1 MQIKN
6 LFERDIFRQIN
17 GVVKADQLDDESV
30 WQELDEYE
38 VTKEL
43 DQHLRGFFSSYLDSI
58 ENAGNSDIS
67 GKVGVWV
74 SGFFGSGKSHFIKIL
89 SYLLENR
96 EVTSNGSTKRSV
108 EFFEKKIADASLFG
122 DIKRA
127 VHSQTDVIL
136 FNIDSKAD
144 STKNRDAILSVF
156 LKVFNDRL
164 GYSGDHPVIA
174 DMERYLEGKGKL
186 DAFHAAYKDASGGD
200 WIDERDA
207 VHFKQDELTAALSK
221 VLDQSVEASAKWFEK
236 AEENFTLNI
245 DNFVKWVKEYLDS
258 QGAKHRIIF
267 LVDEI
272 GQYIGDDRPLML
284 SLQTITE
291 RLGTECGGRAWVV
304 VTSQEDIDA
313 VIGEVKASKA
323 NDFSKIQGRF
333 KTRLSL
339 SSSNTDEVIQARLL
353 DKTPDSKSALTKAY
367 KEKGDILKHQLSFTN
382 TGMTFKNYDD
392 EQDFITNYPFAPYQ
406 FQLVQRVFESIRK
419 AGATGLHLSRGERSM
434 LDAFQL
440 AAQQIGDDTIGSLVP
455 LYRFYPSIESFLDT
469 AVKRTIDQAGDN
481 SSLQEFDIK
490 LLQTLFLIRYVDEMK
505 GNIDN
510 LVTLCVDEIDADRLA
525 LKKDIEESLQRL
537 ENQTLISHNGD
548 NFFFLT
554 NEERDISREIKGVK
568 LTGGEDTK
576 FLGEL
581 IFDDVLKGQKKH
593 RFEKNKKDFPF
604 NRLCDAHVLG
614 VQNQGDLTIS
624 VISPLGDEYEYF
636 NEGKCIGQ
644 STADG
649 GQIII
654 KLKDDLTL
662 GKEIRTF
669 IQTHKFI
676 SRKNDGTLAAAT
688 QRILQDRASEN
699 RDRRVRL
706 TEQLEKLLLDAE
718 FYCAGQTI
726 TPKGANGDAVAR
738 DALDYLIE
746 NSFGKLS
753 HLTHLVADPQ
763 REIKA
768 TLAANDISA
777 QTLQLQGGEGNLMA
791 VDDVRNFIDLSTQ
804 QHHEIVVDELVKK
817 YARRPYGWPENETLL
832 ILARMIVLGEVS
844 LVSDVTVIPL
854 EKIGDILVSPRK
866 LPSVKIIRRRTVDS
880 GLLQSAR
887 KLGQDIFSKMGPD
900 GEDKLNAFL
909 REKLGSWQHDLNGY
923 KPLADGGECPGKDQ
937 IDEALDLINKLLSEH
952 ESYDFI
958 EQFNASKNELLELS
972 DDFHDL
978 HHFYTNQK
986 STWDGLRKAVEEFEP
1001 NRKELEKDTSAADAL
1016 KQMTEILKAP
1026 SPYKLISNAE
1036 KLIQTVR
1043 AKNSTLL
1050 NKRRKHASGKIDE
1063 HIAAVKGK
1071 IDEADVSAEV
1081 SNACLTPLQ
1090 NAKKLIEQET
1100 SVAQIYMAQ
1109 SEASGLMYEA
1119 FELLDAELAK
1129 AKALAPTGDDEDPG
1143 PNPSKPK
1150 TIVKP
1155 AELVSQFLETEEDVD
1170 DFVDKLRK
1178 TLKDAIAKKQRIQI
1192 Q

>member
-1 MQIKN
+1 MQIRN
-6 LFERDIFRQIN
+6 LFQKDLFRPIN
-17 GVVKADQLDDESV
+17 GVVKADQLDGESV
-30 WQELDEYE
+30 WQELDEYV

-43 DQHLRGFFSSYLDSI
+43 DQHLRGFFSAYL
-58 ENAGNSDIS
+58 NAIDNPKSSEIT

-96 EVTSNGSTKRSV
+96 EVATNGSTKKAV
-108 EFFEKKIADASLFG
+108 EFFDGKIVDASLYG
-122 DIKRA
+122 DMKRA
-127 VHSQTDVIL
+127 VHSDTDVIL

-156 LKVFNDRL
+156 LKVFNDLL

-174 DMERYLEGKGKL
+174 DMERYLESKGKL
-186 DAFHAAYKDASGGD
+186 DTFYAAYKEVSGSN
-200 WIDERDA
+200 WLDERDA
-207 VHFKQDELTAALSK
+207 YHFKQDELTAALSK
-221 VLDQSVEASAKWFEK
+221 SLEQSIEASTKWLEN
-236 AEENFTLNI
+236 AEQNFTLNI
-245 DNFVKWVKEYLDS
+245 DNFVKWVKEYLEK
-258 QGAKHRIIF
+258 QGPKHRIIF

-272 GQYIGDDRPLML
+272 GQYIGDDTHLML

-291 RLGTECGGRAWVV
+291 RLGTECEGRAWVV

-353 DKTPDSKSALTKAY
+353 DKTPDAKTALAKTYGA
-367 KEKGDILKHQLSFTN
+367 KGDILKHQLSFSN
-382 TGMTFKNYDD
+382 TGMTFKNFKD
-392 EQDFITNYPFAPYQ
+392 EEDFIANYPFAPYQ
-406 FQLVQRVFESIRK
+406 FQLVQKVFETIRK

-440 AAQQIGDDTIGSLVP
+440 AGKQIADGNVGSLVP
-455 LYRFYPSIESFLDT
+455 FYLFYPSIESFLDT

-481 SSLQEFDIK
+481 TSLQEFDIN
-490 LLQTLFLIRYVDEMK
+490 LLRTLFLIRYVDEMK

-525 LKKDIEESLQRL
+525 LKKNIEESLQRL

-554 NEERDISREIKGVK
+554 NEERDISREIKGMK
-568 LTGGEDTK
+568 WNAGEDTK

-604 NRLCDAHVLG
+604 NRLCDSHAVG
-614 VQNQGDLTIS
+614 IQNQGDLTIS

-636 NEGKCIGQ
+636 SEAKCIGQ

-649 GQIII
+649 GQVII

-669 IQTHKFI
+669 IQTQKFI
-676 SRKNDGTLAAAT
+676 SRKNDGTLPATT
-688 QRILQDRASEN
+688 QRILQERASEN

-706 TEQLEKLLLDAE
+706 TELLEKMLLEAE
-718 FYCAGQTI
+718 FFCAGQTI
-726 TPKGANGDAVAR
+726 TPKGANGDAIAR

-753 HLTHLVADPQ
+753 YLTHLVPDPQ

-777 QTLQLQGGEGNLMA
+777 QTLQLQGGEGNPKA
-791 VDDVRNFIDLSTQ
+791 VDEVRKFINLSTD
-804 QHHEIVVDELVKK
+804 QHHEVVVDELVKK

-844 LVSDVTVIPL
+844 LVTDSTVMPL
-854 EKIGDILVSPRK
+854 ERIGDTLVSPRK
-866 LPSVKIIRRRTVDS
+866 LPGVKIIRRRTVDS
-880 GLLQSAR
+880 GLLQAAR
-887 KLGQDIFSKMGPD
+887 KLGQDVFSKMGPD
-900 GEDKLNAFL
+900 GEDELYTFL
-909 REKLGSWQHDLNGY
+909 REKLMSWQHDLNGY
-923 KPLADGGECPGKDQ
+923 KHLADGGEYPGKNH
-937 IDEALDLINKLLSEH
+937 IDDALILINKLLSEH
-952 ESYDFI
+952 DSYDFI
-958 EQFNASKNELLELS
+958 ERFNSSKAALLDLS
-972 DDFHDL
+972 DNFHDL
-978 HHFYTNQK
+978 HHFYTIQK
-986 STWDGLRKAVEEFEP
+986 PTWDGLRRAIGEFEP
-1001 NRKELEKDTSAADAL
+1001 NRKELEKDVAAADAL
-1016 KQMTEILKAP
+1016 RQIGEILKAA

-1043 AKNSTLL
+1043 NVNGQVLD
-1050 NKRRKHASGKIDE
+1050 NRRQHAIGKIDA
-1063 HIAAVKGK
+1063 HIEAVKDK
-1071 IDEADVSAEV
+1071 IEGSGVSGDVSHT
-1081 SNACLTPLQ
+1081 CLSPLQ
-1090 NAKKLIEQET
+1090 NAKKQIENET
-1100 SVAQIYMAQ
+1100 SIAQIFMTQ
-1109 SEASGLMYEA
+1109 NEASDLMYEA
-1119 FELLDAELAK
+1119 FERLDAEIATIEAK
-1129 AKALAPTGDDEDPG
+1129 KKGDD
-1143 PNPSKPK
+1143 KPIPTPAK
-1150 TIVKP
+1150 IKKVVKP
-1155 AELVSQFLETEEDVD
+1155 SQMVNHFLETEEEVD
-1170 DFVDKLRK
+1170 EFVEKLRR
-1178 TLKDAIAKKQRIQI
+1178 TLKDAISNNQRIQI